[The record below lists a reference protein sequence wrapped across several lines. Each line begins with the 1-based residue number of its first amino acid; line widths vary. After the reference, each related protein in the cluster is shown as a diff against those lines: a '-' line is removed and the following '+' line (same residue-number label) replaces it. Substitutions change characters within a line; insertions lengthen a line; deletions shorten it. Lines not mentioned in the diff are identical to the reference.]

1 MNTTAKMEILF
12 FHQKQNDAKKKGE
25 KTPHTGIK
33 IFRSQVVLIR
43 MKCIMVL
50 IIINI
55 YLQTT
60 RRKKRTQQTK
70 PTRNCYDTH
79 THIPHVGR
87 QRSPTQQ
94 SRLSGPGD
102 LGEQCPLSL
111 WSPLPHPPRPLPGYT
126 GRCCT

>member
-79 THIPHVGR
+79 THTSLMLGDNVHR
-87 QRSPTQQ
+87 HNN
-94 SRLSGPGD
+94 PGC
-102 LGEQCPLSL
+102 LVREI
-111 WSPLPHPPRPLPGYT
+111 
-126 GRCCT
+126 